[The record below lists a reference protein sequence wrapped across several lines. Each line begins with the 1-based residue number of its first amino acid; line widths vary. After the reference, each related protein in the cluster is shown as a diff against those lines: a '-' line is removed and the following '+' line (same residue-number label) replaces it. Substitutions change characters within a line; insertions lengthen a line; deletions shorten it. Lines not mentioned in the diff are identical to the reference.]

1 MAKSKPTSY
10 SVGDT
15 QRLNEI
21 IETNEEMQAIII
33 PVLTA
38 VENEAD
44 TDTFLLVRA
53 IQRILLAQGAEL
65 NELKI
70 NFKSAIMGWIWK
82 QMK

>member
-10 SVGDT
+10 SVGDK

-53 IQRILLAQGAEL
+53 IQRILLAQGVEL

-70 NFKSAIMGWIWK
+70 NFKSAIMG
-82 QMK
+82 